1 MKKNPEKS
9 LWGGFHRRSVA
20 RRSAA
25 GRTRPTRKIA
35 RQRRKNK
42 NFEKNGTYI
51 KDSSVLSMPIIF
63 FGDQTTFGD
72 RISQKPKTA
81 IFIVCRPAVNMPAAF
96 YSFWLLILSQV
107 ASYAGILNIK
117 GQFKVPCKKLDQ
129 NRILVENFGLRVNL
143 SPPPANN
150 LGCQIPRT
158 NKG

>member
-1 MKKNPEKS
+1 M
-9 LWGGFHRRSVA
+9 
-20 RRSAA
+20 
-25 GRTRPTRKIA
+25 KIA
-35 RQRRKNK
+35 RQRHKNK

-63 FGDQTTFGD
+63 FDDPTTFGD
-72 RISQKPKTA
+72 RISQKPK
-81 IFIVCRPAVNMPAAF
+81 RPFLSHVGRPSTICPCMAF

-107 ASYAGILNIK
+107 SSYAGILKIK

-143 SPPPANN
+143 SPPPNN
-150 LGCQIPRT
+150 LGCKIART

>member
-1 MKKNPEKS
+1 M
-9 LWGGFHRRSVA
+9 GGLPQTISRAKVC
-20 RRSAA
+20 
-25 GRTRPTRKIA
+25 GRPHPADVKIA
-35 RQRRKNK
+35 CHAHKNK

-81 IFIVCRPAVNMPAAF
+81 VFVVCRPAVNMPAAF

-117 GQFKVPCKKLDQ
+117 GQFKVPCKKT
-129 NRILVENFGLRVNL
+129 RPKSHFG
-143 SPPPANN
+143 
-150 LGCQIPRT
+150 
-158 NKG
+158 